1 MNENITLYGYWRSSA
16 AYRVRIGL
24 NLKQINYEYKS
35 VHLVRNGGEQHD
47 PQYRDLNACELVPVL
62 VDGEVRLNQS
72 LTILQYLDEQ
82 YFHDNSIQSE
92 SLGDKCFEKSRSG
105 ILLIPEQKPLRYQA
119 LAMAQDIAIEIHP
132 LNNLRVLQYLESELL
147 CEQQDKLDW
156 IHYWVHQGFSAVEEK
171 LAKHRKTHDNLIY
184 SLTDSPCIVD
194 ICLVPQVY
202 NALRFDVDMSPYPLI
217 NSIVEAC
224 NQLPAF
230 IDAMPDNQADAD
242 R

>member
-1 MNENITLYGYWRSSA
+1 MNQNMTLYGYWRSSA

-24 NLKQINYEYKS
+24 NLKQIDYESKS

-47 PQYRDLNACELVPVL
+47 PQYRDLNASELVPVL
-62 VDGEVRLNQS
+62 VDGDVQLNQS
-72 LTILQYLDEQ
+72 LAILQYLDEH
-82 YFHDNSIQSE
+82 YSCE
-92 SLGDKCFEKSRSG
+92 SSPEVS
-105 ILLIPEQKPLRYQA
+105 LIPEQTPLRYQA

-132 LNNLRVLQYLESELL
+132 LNNLRVLQYLERELS
-147 CEQQDKLDW
+147 CEQEAKMDW
-156 IHYWVHQGFSAVEEK
+156 LHYWMSQGFSALEEK
-171 LAKHRKTHDNLIY
+171 LSKHRQTHGDSVY

-202 NALRFDVDMSPYPLI
+202 NALRFGVDMSPYPLI

-230 IDAMPDNQADAD
+230 IDATPENQADANAPV
-242 R
+242 

>member
-1 MNENITLYGYWRSSA
+1 MNQNMTLYGYWRSSA

-24 NLKQINYEYKS
+24 NLKQLDYESKS

-47 PQYRDLNACELVPVL
+47 PQYRELNASELVPVL
-62 VDGEVRLNQS
+62 VDGEVQLNQS
-72 LTILQYLDEQ
+72 LAILQYLDEH
-82 YFHDNSIQSE
+82 YLCE
-92 SLGDKCFEKSRSG
+92 SSPDSS
-105 ILLIPEQKPLRYQA
+105 LIPEQTPLRYQA

-132 LNNLRVLQYLESELL
+132 LNNLRVLQYLERELS
-147 CEQQDKLDW
+147 CEQEARMDW
-156 IHYWVHQGFSAVEEK
+156 LHHWMNQGFRALEEK
-171 LAKHRKTHDNLIY
+171 LAKHRKAHGDSVY

-202 NALRFDVDMSPYPLI
+202 NALRFGVDMSPYPLI

-230 IDAMPDNQADAD
+230 IEAMPENQADAND
-242 R
+242 SM

>member
-1 MNENITLYGYWRSSA
+1 MNKHITLYGYWRSSA

-24 NLKQINYEYKS
+24 NLKQLHYESTS

-47 PQYRDLNACELVPVL
+47 PQYRELNANELVPVL

-72 LTILQYLDEQ
+72 LVILQYLDEH
-82 YFHDNSIQSE
+82 YPNA
-92 SLGDKCFEKSRSG
+92 
-105 ILLIPEQKPLRYQA
+105 LLIPEQTPLRYQA
-119 LAMAQDIAIEIHP
+119 LALAQDIAIEIHP
-132 LNNLRVLQYLESELL
+132 LNNLRVQQYLDRELS
-147 CEQQDKLDW
+147 CEQEAKMDW
-156 IHYWVHQGFSAVEEK
+156 IHYWVHQGFSALEEK
-171 LAKHRKTHDNLIY
+171 LNKHRQTHGDSRY

-202 NALRFDVDMSPYPLI
+202 NALRFGVDMSPYPLI

-230 IDAMPDNQADAD
+230 IDAMPENQADANVPM
-242 R
+242 

>member
-1 MNENITLYGYWRSSA
+1 MNKNRTLYGYWRSSA

-24 NLKQINYEYKS
+24 NLKQLSYESKS

-47 PQYRDLNACELVPVL
+47 PKYRELNVSELVPVL
-62 VDGEVRLNQS
+62 VDGDVQLNQS
-72 LTILQYLDEQ
+72 LTILQYLDE
-82 YFHDNSIQSE
+82 YYLCE
-92 SLGDKCFEKSRSG
+92 SSRG
-105 ILLIPEQKPLRYQA
+105 ALIIPEQTPLRYQA

-132 LNNLRVLQYLESELL
+132 LNNLRVLQYLERELS
-147 CEQQDKLDW
+147 CEQEAKIDW
-156 IHYWVHQGFSAVEEK
+156 LHHWMSQGFSALEEK
-171 LAKHRKTHDNLIY
+171 LSKHRQTHGDSVY

-202 NALRFDVDMSPYPLI
+202 NALRFGVDMSPYPLI

-230 IDAMPDNQADAD
+230 IDAMPENQVDANE
-242 R
+242 

>member
-1 MNENITLYGYWRSSA
+1 MNKKITLYGYWRSSA

-24 NLKQINYEYKS
+24 NLKQLNYESKS

-47 PQYRDLNACELVPVL
+47 PQYRELNASELVPVL
-62 VDGEVRLNQS
+62 VDGEVQLNQS
-72 LTILQYLDEQ
+72 LTILQYLDEI
-82 YFHDNSIQSE
+82 YADT
-92 SLGDKCFEKSRSG
+92 
-105 ILLIPEQKPLRYQA
+105 LLIPEQTPLRYQA
-119 LAMAQDIAIEIHP
+119 LAMAQDIAMEIHP
-132 LNNLRVLQYLESELL
+132 LNNLRVLQYLEGELS
-147 CEQQDKLDW
+147 CEQGAKMDW
-156 IHYWVHQGFSAVEEK
+156 LHYWMSQGFHALEEK
-171 LAKHRKTHDNLIY
+171 LAKHRKAHGDSVY

-230 IDAMPDNQADAD
+230 IDAMPENQADANEPM
-242 R
+242 

>member
-1 MNENITLYGYWRSSA
+1 MNQNMTLYGYWRSSA

-24 NLKQINYEYKS
+24 NLKQLNYESKS

-47 PQYRDLNACELVPVL
+47 PQYRALNASELVPVL
-62 VDGEVRLNQS
+62 VDGDVQLNQS
-72 LTILQYLDEQ
+72 LVILQYLDEH
-82 YFHDNSIQSE
+82 YLCVSSPE
-92 SLGDKCFEKSRSG
+92 VS
-105 ILLIPEQKPLRYQA
+105 LIPEQTPLRYQA

-132 LNNLRVLQYLESELL
+132 LNNLRVLQYLERELS
-147 CEQQDKLDW
+147 CEQEAKIDW
-156 IHYWVHQGFSAVEEK
+156 LHYWMSQGFSALEEK
-171 LAKHRKTHDNLIY
+171 LSKHRQTHGDSVY

-202 NALRFDVDMSPYPLI
+202 NALRFGVDMSPFPLI

-230 IDAMPDNQADAD
+230 IDAMPENQADANAPM
-242 R
+242 

>member
-1 MNENITLYGYWRSSA
+1 MNKKITLFGYWRSSA

-24 NLKQINYEYKS
+24 NLKQLSYESKS

-47 PQYRDLNACELVPVL
+47 LQYRELNASELVPVL
-62 VDGEVRLNQS
+62 VDGDVKLNQS
-72 LTILQYLDEQ
+72 LTILQYLDES
-82 YFHDNSIQSE
+82 YLCEHYPDT
-92 SLGDKCFEKSRSG
+92 
-105 ILLIPEQKPLRYQA
+105 LLIPEQSPLRYQA
-119 LAMAQDIAIEIHP
+119 LAMAQDIAMEIHP
-132 LNNLRVLQYLESELL
+132 LNNLRVLQYLERELS
-147 CEQQDKLDW
+147 CEQEVKMGWLHHW
-156 IHYWVHQGFSAVEEK
+156 MSQGFHALEEK
-171 LAKHRKTHDNLIY
+171 LAKHRKVYGESVY

-230 IDAMPDNQADAD
+230 IDAMPENQADANA
-242 R
+242 

>member
-1 MNENITLYGYWRSSA
+1 MSESIVNKNIILYGYWRSSA

-24 NLKQINYEYKS
+24 NLKQLNYESKS

-47 PQYRDLNACELVPVL
+47 PQYRELNASELVPVL
-62 VDGEVRLNQS
+62 VDGEVQLNQS
-72 LTILQYLDEQ
+72 LTILQYLDEN
-82 YFHDNSIQSE
+82 YLCE
-92 SLGDKCFEKSRSG
+92 SSPDA
-105 ILLIPEQKPLRYQA
+105 LLIPEQTPLRYQA

-132 LNNLRVLQYLESELL
+132 LNNLRVLQYLERELS
-147 CEQQDKLDW
+147 CEQEAKIDW
-156 IHYWVHQGFSAVEEK
+156 LHYWMSQGFSALEEK
-171 LAKHRKTHDNLIY
+171 LSKHRQTYADSVY

-202 NALRFDVDMSPYPLI
+202 NALRFGVDMSPYPLI

-230 IDAMPDNQADAD
+230 IDAMPENQADAND
-242 R
+242 SM

>member
-1 MNENITLYGYWRSSA
+1 MSESIVNKNIILYGYWRSSA

-24 NLKQINYEYKS
+24 NLKQLSYESKS

-47 PQYRDLNACELVPVL
+47 PQYRELNASELVPVL
-62 VDGEVRLNQS
+62 VDGDVQLNQS
-72 LTILQYLDEQ
+72 LTILQYLDES
-82 YFHDNSIQSE
+82 YPDT
-92 SLGDKCFEKSRSG
+92 
-105 ILLIPEQKPLRYQA
+105 LLIPEQTPLRYQA

-132 LNNLRVLQYLESELL
+132 LNNLRVLQYLERELS
-147 CEQQDKLDW
+147 CEQDAKMDW
-156 IHYWVHQGFSAVEEK
+156 LHHWMSQGFRALEEK
-171 LAKHRKTHDNLIY
+171 LAKHRKAHGDSVY

-202 NALRFDVDMSPYPLI
+202 NALRFGVDMSLYPLI

-230 IDAMPDNQADAD
+230 IDAMPENQADANESM
-242 R
+242 